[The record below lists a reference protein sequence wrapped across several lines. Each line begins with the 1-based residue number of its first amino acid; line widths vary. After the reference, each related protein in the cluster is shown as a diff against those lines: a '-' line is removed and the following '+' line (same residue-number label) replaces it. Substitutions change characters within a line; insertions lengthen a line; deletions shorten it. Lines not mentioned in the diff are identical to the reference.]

1 MSLKLPD
8 IEQCFGCG
16 ACVDVCAHSAISLE
30 EDVNGF
36 YCPSVNTQLCVGCGL
51 CERVCPSLHSER
63 IPRNDFLSADV
74 FAAWAEDDAL
84 IVHSASGGVFAQVAY
99 EFLQQPNRIVFG
111 ASLDEKSRV
120 RHVGVED
127 VSNLVKLQNS
137 KYQQSNATGV
147 YREVKRA
154 LSLNKEV
161 LFSGT
166 PCQVAGLYCFLGGE
180 KPGLY
185 TMEVVCHGVP
195 SNYLAQLSLRLHDA
209 SCIMSYRTKSLG
221 WARGNRTTYGLGNGD
236 VLEIERY
243 RKDFHFRSYLS
254 FLWLRRTCRTCPF
267 AQVNRVADITM
278 GDFWGCDV
286 RKYNNPMGV
295 SLLLVNNK
303 RGESLVEATK
313 FLYKKRT
320 TWREVLSHNQ
330 NIYMPTSQGSVLANQ
345 IGRIKSLPLSVQ
357 KVIFQQGFTNKWLFG
372 AGQVVGVVCDKLFGG
387 SLRNKMRKERERIQ
401 SSCDANKQ
409 KVGILTTYFA
419 ANFGAMLQPYALKR
433 VLELAGYDVD
443 FIRYK
448 QKAVYESHRAWSFS
462 RLFGSGWRNMI
473 GNVLALPFALIQ
485 DHKMQ
490 CFKRRYLEVD
500 DAFDSSIPADKD
512 FYLFGSDQIWN
523 PRNTGGFDAVYFG
536 DFVVK
541 KGAKKIA
548 YAASG
553 ERIEDTVENR
563 AYLCA
568 NLANFDAI
576 AVREGS
582 LRTKLEQMTG
592 VQGIDVVLD
601 PTLLAPRNIL
611 DELPGRSVMGSDRYV
626 FFYQLRQS
634 VSFLQK
640 IHHYA
645 RSRGCKLLVVS
656 ASPKKE
662 CILYSARHADVTY
675 LPTAGMEDFLGGIRH
690 AECVFSPSFHGSVFA
705 IIYNKPLFSISLGD
719 GLDTRT
725 RDLLVELGMEGRI
738 VSLDTDLATVP
749 DVSYA
754 EVNKKMEA
762 LRQHSMD
769 FLTQNMI

>member
-8 IEQCFGCG
+8 IERCFCCG
-16 ACVDVCAHSAISLE
+16 ACVDACAHSAISLT

-36 YCPSVNTQLCVGCGL
+36 YCPSVNAQLCVDCGL
-51 CERVCPSLHSER
+51 CERACPSLHSAS
-63 IPRNDFLSADV
+63 IDRNDFLSADV
-74 FAAWAEDDAL
+74 YAAWGEDEAL
-84 IVHSASGGVFAQVAY
+84 IAHSASGGVFAQVAY

-111 ASLDEKSRV
+111 ASLDEHSRV
-120 RHVGVED
+120 SHVGVED
-127 VSNLVKLQNS
+127 VSDLVRLQNS
-137 KYQQSNATGV
+137 KYQQSDATGV
-147 YREVKRA
+147 YREVRHA
-154 LSLNKEV
+154 LSLKKEV

-166 PCQVAGLYCFLGGE
+166 PCQVAGLYRFLGGV

-195 SNYLAQLSLRLHDA
+195 SNYLAQLSLRLHNA
-209 SCIMSYRTKSLG
+209 RRIVSYRTKSLG
-221 WARGNRTTYGLGNGD
+221 WARGNRTTYGLKNGD

-254 FLWLRRTCRTCPF
+254 FLWLRRSCRSCPF
-267 AQVNRVADITM
+267 AQVNRVADISM

-295 SLLLVNNK
+295 SVLLVNNE
-303 RGESLVEATK
+303 RGKFLVEATK
-313 FLYKKRT
+313 HLYKKRT
-320 TWREVLSHNQ
+320 TWREVLAHNQ
-330 NIYMPTSQGSVLANQ
+330 NIYMPTRQGSMLANQ
-345 IGRIKSLPLSVQ
+345 VGRIKSLPLGVQ
-357 KVIFQQGFTNKWLFG
+357 KAIFQQGFTNKWLFG
-372 AGQVVGVVCDKLFGG
+372 AGQVVGVVCDKFFGVG
-387 SLRNKMRKERERIQ
+387 LRTKMRRERQRIQ
-401 SSCDANKQ
+401 SSSDAYRQ

-448 QKAVYESHRAWSFS
+448 QKAVYESHRAWSMS

-473 GNVLALPFALIQ
+473 GNVLALPFSLIQ

-490 CFKRRYLEVD
+490 RFKRQYLEVD
-500 DAFDSSIPADKD
+500 DAFETSISVDKD

-523 PRNTGGFDAVYFG
+523 PRNTGGFDSVYFG
-536 DFVVK
+536 DFTVK
-541 KGAKKIA
+541 AGAKKIA

-553 ERIEDTVENR
+553 ERIDDTEENR
-563 AYLCA
+563 AYLRA
-568 NLANFDAI
+568 KLANFDAI

-582 LRTKLEQMTG
+582 LRIKLEMMTG
-592 VQGIDVVLD
+592 VRGIDVVLD
-601 PTLLAPRNIL
+601 PTLLAPRSIL
-611 DELPGRSVMGSDRYV
+611 DELPGRSVMGNERYV

-634 VSFLQK
+634 VAFLQK
-640 IHHYA
+640 IHRYA

-662 CILYSARHADVTY
+662 CILYSLRHADVTY
-675 LPTAGMEDFLGGIRH
+675 LPTAGMEEFLGGIRH

-749 DVSYA
+749 DVSYD
-754 EVNKKMEA
+754 EVNKKVEA